1 MSSSSSS
8 SASSSSAVPATVTSL
23 SKEERVAAKKAR
35 KLARRADRK
44 VDVAASASV
53 ASELGL
59 APGQVDISASRSV
72 AGGALPPIPPNLPG
86 DAVTICLM
94 YQYKEPAW
102 TKKQHK
108 AALNT
113 INELASAHR
122 ITGRGRCAPEG
133 LNCTLTASAGD
144 LRAFCL
150 ALRAWDPL
158 FLNTDFKLEDG
169 VEASAAFRTFT
180 LRKVEELVGY
190 GLDGV
195 KAPSVNRHG
204 GTHLEAVDYHKQMQQ
219 KVRERESESERGRGR
234 RRRRGGCALC
244 GD

>member
-1 MSSSSSS
+1 MS
-8 SASSSSAVPATVTSL
+8 AATSTAATD
-23 SKEERVAAKKAR
+23 KAARVAAKKAR
-35 KLARRADRK
+35 KLARRAQRK
-44 VDVAASASV
+44 ALNLAFNPEAGAVLENAVSCAHRP
-53 ASELGL
+53 LPRIPRNL
-59 APGQVDISASRSV
+59 APA
-72 AGGALPPIPPNLPG
+72 AT
-86 DAVTICLM
+86 TICLM

-219 KVRERESESERGRGR
+219 KVRERE
-234 RRRRGGCALC
+234 RGGGGSRTGKGETERRSALC